1 MGTGEREEGDEH
13 VGKTDG
19 ISPLEV
25 AVGVGLFAVVLGMYS
40 STAYPSVAG
49 Q

>member
-1 MGTGEREEGDEH
+1 MGTREREEGDEDF
-13 VGKTDG
+13 GRTEG
-19 ISPLEV
+19 FSPLEI
-25 AVGVGLFAVVLGMYS
+25 AFGVGLFAVVLGMYS